1 MKVKKFACIA
11 LDITYPTGFGLG
23 VEIDGNETEKIL
35 CLWNCCRLNKSIAR
49 KNGYS
54 QFLGLVKTMEMYG

>member
-23 VEIDGNETEKIL
+23 VEIDGNETEK
-35 CLWNCCRLNKSIAR
+35 NCVPSELLSTKQKYCSKKRIITVSW
-49 KNGYS
+49 
-54 QFLGLVKTMEMYG
+54 LV